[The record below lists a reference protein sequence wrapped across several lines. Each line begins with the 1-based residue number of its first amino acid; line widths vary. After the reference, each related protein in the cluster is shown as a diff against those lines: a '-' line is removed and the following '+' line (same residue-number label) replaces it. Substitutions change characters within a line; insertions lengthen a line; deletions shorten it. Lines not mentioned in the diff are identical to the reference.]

1 MTSAKPYLS
10 AEELTQRTPW
20 TPDAIEKMISRGV
33 LVRGVHYFQ
42 LGGRRSRLIFKWD
55 AIVALIERQ
64 RIRTKPTDVVET
76 EDRCEAGAKQGLN
89 VEEATTELQR
99 LLR

>member
-1 MTSAKPYLS
+1 MEKPYLS
-10 AEELTQRTPW
+10 SEELAQRTPW
-20 TPDAIEKMISRGV
+20 SADAIEKMIGRGV
-33 LVRGVHYFQ
+33 LVRGVHFFQ

-55 AIVALIERQ
+55 AIVGLIEGR
-64 RIRTKPTDVVET
+64 RIRTKPTDMIET
-76 EDRCEAGAKQGLN
+76 EDRQGAGVKQGLN